1 MSIRRRRFRE
11 AVIPISAHLIKQ
23 EIAKI
28 AFSNMQ
34 DYLKVGEDGQP
45 VLDWKDLTRNQ
56 GAALSEV
63 TVDTIGGKGEDD
75 PLVVR
80 TKFKLHKKLDALVA
94 LARIEG
100 MYEDNTLPPDHDRVR
115 IDAQERGR
123 QLMAD
128 MMIMIQAISSG
139 QRLLR

>member
-1 MSIRRRRFRE
+1 MARRRKNG
-11 AVIPISAHLIKQ
+11 APIVISAHAIKQ

-45 VLDWKDLTRNQ
+45 VLDWKDLTRNEA
-56 GAALSEV
+56 AALSEV
-63 TVDTIGGKGEDD
+63 TVDTIGGIGDGS
-75 PLVVR
+75 PLVTR

-94 LARIEG
+94 LAHIEG
-100 MYEDNTLPPDHDRVR
+100 LYESNILPPDHDKVR

-128 MMIMIQAISSG
+128 MMLMIQAIASG